1 MLRSAVFTREPIERW
16 SDRRIALLGDAAH
29 AMAPFQAQGS
39 AQAIE
44 DAYVLAACLA
54 ADEDPTSA
62 ITRYE
67 SIRLTHAAELQG
79 SAASAANTFYLPDG
93 DEQQARDAAYA

>member
-1 MLRSAVFTREPIERW
+1 MLRGAVFVREPIERW
-16 SDRRIALLGDAAH
+16 SAGRIALLGDAAH

-54 ADEDPTSA
+54 EDEGDPVA
-62 ITRYE
+62 AVERYE
-67 SIRLTHAAELQG
+67 AIRLSHAAELQG
-79 SAASAANTFYLPDG
+79 SSQSAA
-93 DEQQARDAAYA
+93 